1 MRACEE
7 GETTLSNAPGLKAS
21 IQEQIEHQRETQW
34 RREGVAERL
43 IVLSRESGMDAADM
57 ASFESLS
64 SQGWLIV
71 VRCPK
76 PQSRAWHGVFS
87 PKTAATEA
95 NTGSSGLVVT
105 ARRIMVSD
113 YDLMS
118 VWRRSPAGWDKVF
131 IAPEGGAKR
140 GPLTPEARVF
150 MQTANR
156 QLRSRLQHGCQ
167 DDWLSPRNRGVKAG
181 DVFAVFMQG
190 RAHLL
195 QGPRACALF
204 YGVHRLAWPYDGA
217 GRLAI

>member
-1 MRACEE
+1 M
-7 GETTLSNAPGLKAS
+7 SNAPGLKAS

-43 IVLSRESGMDAADM
+43 IVMSRESGMDAADM
-57 ASFESLS
+57 AVFESLS
-64 SQGWLIV
+64 GPGWLIV

-76 PQSRAWHGVFS
+76 PEARAWHGVFS

-118 VWRRSPAGWDKVF
+118 VWRRSPEGWQKLF

-140 GPLTPEARVF
+140 GPLTPQARRF
-150 MQTANR
+150 MLSANR
-156 QLRSRLQHGCQ
+156 RLRSRLQHGCQ

-181 DVFAVFMQG
+181 DLFAVFMDG
-190 RAHLL
+190 RAQLL
-195 QGPRACALF
+195 REPAACALF
-204 YGVHRLAWPYDGA
+204 YRVQRLAWPYDGA
-217 GRLAI
+217 GRFVDR